1 MLLQHC
7 SLKSR
12 GCHPLIA
19 SSHARDRS
27 VPGLRGSTLS
37 MLRNYPGL
45 APFFWHLQGKSC
57 DWEAGNALLAINCP
71 QPSSGKAPVLRCRVP
86 ASIKTSR
93 GRRLGSDF
101 PSQPSQLTKL
111 PRALP
116 DPLAVAGLH
125 VHPLKKGDDPKTT
138 LASTRSGTSFGFL
151 PVLC

>member
-19 SSHARDRS
+19 SSNARDRS
-27 VPGLRGSTLS
+27 VPWLRGSTLG

-45 APFFWHLQGKSC
+45 APFFGTCKKGRAAIVALGGRQCGAGYKLSTAQLRDGFCAWMQSTSFSKNIPGK
-57 DWEAGNALLAINCP
+57 EAGI
-71 QPSSGKAPVLRCRVP
+71 R
-86 ASIKTSR
+86 
-93 GRRLGSDF
+93 F
-101 PSQPSQLTKL
+101 SQLTKV

-116 DPLAVAGLH
+116 DSVAVAGLH
-125 VHPLKKGDDPKTT
+125 VLPLKKGDNPQTT